1 MKFARPLTI
10 PVLLS
15 LAAGPAMADGG
26 SGDFTGTYIASL
38 PTRAEILQIHQDGTA
53 LITLS
58 DEVTSGAG
66 GFTFSDSFGSW
77 KIAGPRKLT
86 ARYLDL
92 DFDVTG
98 PPAFSGTAVVDY
110 VYQFSANFK
119 TIATSCQGK
128 IFPPGVNPF
137 NPASVP
143 VTTFD
148 CSYLNGFPTSA
159 CRSLSEEARSCRR

>member
-1 MKFARPLTI
+1 MKLISLLSTLGLL
-10 PVLLS
+10 VLGAS
-15 LAAGPAMADGG
+15 LAAADGG
-26 SGDFTGTYIASL
+26 SGDFTGTYLASL
-38 PTRAEILQIHQDGTA
+38 PTRAEILQLHQDGTA

-66 GFTFSDSFGSW
+66 GFTFSDSLGSW

-86 ARYLDL
+86 ARYLNL
-92 DFDVTG
+92 NFDVSG

-119 TIATSCQGK
+119 TMAASCQGK
-128 IFPPGVNPF
+128 IFPPGADPF
-137 NPASVP
+137 NPHSVP

-148 CSYLNGFPTSA
+148 CSYLNGFLYQRMP
-159 CRSLSEEARSCRR
+159 LP

>member
-1 MKFARPLTI
+1 MKFTRLFAI
-10 PVLLS
+10 PALLALGAS
-15 LAAGPAMADGG
+15 LAAADGG
-26 SGDFTGTYIASL
+26 NGDFTGTYIASL
-38 PTRAEILQIHQDGTA
+38 PQRAEILQLHQDGTA

-66 GFTFSDSFGSW
+66 GFTFSDSLGSW
-77 KIAGPRKLT
+77 KDAGPRKLT
-86 ARYLDL
+86 ARYLNL
-92 DFDVTG
+92 NFDVTG

-119 TIATSCQGK
+119 TIAASCQGK
-128 IFPPGVNPF
+128 IFPPGADPF

-148 CSYLNGFPTSA
+148 CSYLNGFLYQRMP
-159 CRSLSEEARSCRR
+159 LP